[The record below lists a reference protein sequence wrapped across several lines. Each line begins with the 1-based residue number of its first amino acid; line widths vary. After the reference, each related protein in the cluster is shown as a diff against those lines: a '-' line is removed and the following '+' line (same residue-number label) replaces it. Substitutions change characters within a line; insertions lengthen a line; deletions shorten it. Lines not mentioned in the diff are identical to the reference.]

1 MPSTTQTLR
10 CRSSILQLGSFVL
23 STYPISVLTVSSI
36 LDCGSAIGIANH
48 ADFWDT
54 LRAPNVHVH
63 RSSITAVSDTPAHAT
78 IHLSNG
84 SQIQSIDLAVHATG
98 WKPVVPVRFEPAG
111 LGVSLGLPCQIPSRS
126 NEKGTSELHYWGS
139 LDTAAELKL
148 RATHK
153 KSITPSMSNPTDRE
167 TSPYRLY
174 RRMVS
179 PALVEEGDRSFA
191 VMGIVLSSTIAVI
204 AEVQALWVAAFLT
217 GGLDNTTPDDARP
230 ENKQSL
236 YINTLSRE
244 NLDREVSEDVVW
256 GNITGGGLAVDSIHV
271 RGNTSVDSCD
281 SCHADANTVQRHAHA
296 RSRAESPSDGR
307 WFLVG
312 NERSLWAIS
321 IRGNCRRM
329 AGHAGESGRVKCTQY
344 AAVNS
349 MPEVDLQAHKK
360 S

>member
-1 MPSTTQTLR
+1 M
-10 CRSSILQLGSFVL
+10 
-23 STYPISVLTVSSI
+23 LTVSSI

-63 RSSITAVSDTPAHAT
+63 RSSITAISEMTAPAT

-111 LGVSLGLPCQIPSRS
+111 LSVSLGLSCQIPSKL
-126 NEKGTSELHYWGS
+126 NEKDTSELHYWGG
-139 LDTAAELKL
+139 LDTATESKL

-153 KSITPSMSNPTDRE
+153 KSITPSISNPTDRE

-179 PALVEEGDRSFA
+179 PALVAEGDRSFA

-217 GGLDNTTPDDARP
+217 GGLDNTNLGNSRP
-230 ENKQSL
+230 ESKQSL
-236 YINTLSRE
+236 HINTLSRE
-244 NLDREVSEDVVW
+244 NLNREVSEDVVW

-271 RGNTSVDSCD
+271 RGNTSLDSCG
-281 SCHADANTVQRHAHA
+281 SCHADANAVQRHAHA
-296 RSRAESPSDGR
+296 RSRVGSPSDGR

-312 NERSLWAIS
+312 NERSL
-321 IRGNCRRM
+321 
-329 AGHAGESGRVKCTQY
+329 
-344 AAVNS
+344 
-349 MPEVDLQAHKK
+349 
-360 S
+360 